1 MAESFLSY
9 QTPIMRKHK
18 KIVSLH
24 EIQTKMKKESLVE
37 VLNELP
43 TEFNLDELIEKL
55 LVIEKIEI
63 ALNDIKNGRVISHE
77 MVKKEIKK
85 WGK

>member
-1 MAESFLSY
+1 
-9 QTPIMRKHK
+9 MRKHK

>member
-1 MAESFLSY
+1 MNK
-9 QTPIMRKHK
+9 Q
-18 KIVSLH
+18 
-24 EIQTKMKKESLVE
+24 SLVE

-43 TEFNLDELIEKL
+43 KEFNLDELIEKL

-63 ALNDIKNGRVISHE
+63 GLNDVKNGRVISHE